1 MPGSV
6 LKAPG
11 RQGRAPDRAVSD
23 PLAAD
28 GALSG
33 SLTARLRQGL
43 YIRDVVFVLNLV
55 LSPFCIVAKETG
67 SNKKKF
73 YRRIS
78 ERDKGK
84 EETAVASVTENA
96 AGRGREPRP
105 LWAGEQES
113 PWKMGHL
120 G

>member
-55 LSPFCIVAKETG
+55 LSPFCIVAKERQAVI
-67 SNKKKF
+67 KKILQKNF
-73 YRRIS
+73 R
-78 ERDKGK
+78 
-84 EETAVASVTENA
+84 A
-96 AGRGREPRP
+96 
-105 LWAGEQES
+105 
-113 PWKMGHL
+113 
-120 G
+120 